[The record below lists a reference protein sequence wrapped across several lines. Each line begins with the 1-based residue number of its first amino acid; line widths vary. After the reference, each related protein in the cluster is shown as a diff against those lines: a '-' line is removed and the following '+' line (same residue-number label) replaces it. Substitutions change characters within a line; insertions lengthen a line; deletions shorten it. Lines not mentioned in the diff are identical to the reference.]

1 MNYPPLFSVGYMLQ
15 NVICIQKN
23 NTSVEEN
30 KKKRIELVLLYE
42 MLSRMVYM

>member
-1 MNYPPLFSVGYMLQ
+1 MNYQPLFSVGYMLQ
-15 NVICIQKN
+15 NVICIQKI
-23 NTSVEEN
+23 TRQSK